1 MIATFAFILLLAQV
15 TTATEKTFTDYIIDD
30 IEYDYWALDEI
41 RDFLDSDIIDGYM
54 EDDAENKVLYILP
67 DNQITRAEFIKLII
81 TALGI
86 HSYQKHNV
94 FTDVKESDWF
104 YSYVTTAN
112 SLGIINGKENNKFK
126 PNDYITRA
134 EMAAVIVRAFEE
146 SIPFS
151 NEQTIR
157 YQDIDSTHWAFDEVN
172 KASSM
177 GIVKGKS
184 TNLFK
189 PNDLATRAESIVMI
203 HRALNSEAVNLPDET
218 KLITLIE
225 NHLIQEKELLEKV
238 SIDEAIALYESDSTG
253 YYRAY
258 QQIVMEVS
266 KDQLA
271 TEELY
276 YRSNFEKMKIQAVLV
291 SDRRTVIEV
300 TDIYVKNNYGGHWY
314 ESYKGFTYFLLK
326 DSPSMEW
333 KIYSKKSD
341 VVWDK
346 IM

>member
-54 EDDAENKVLYILP
+54 EDDGENKVLYILP
-67 DNQITRAEFIKLII
+67 DNQ
-81 TALGI
+81 
-86 HSYQKHNV
+86 
-94 FTDVKESDWF
+94 
-104 YSYVTTAN
+104 
-112 SLGIINGKENNKFK
+112 
-126 PNDYITRA
+126 ITRA

-189 PNDLATRAESIVMI
+189 PNDLASRAEAIVMI
-203 HRALNSEAVNLPDET
+203 HRALNS
-218 KLITLIE
+218 
-225 NHLIQEKELLEKV
+225 
-238 SIDEAIALYESDSTG
+238 
-253 YYRAY
+253 
-258 QQIVMEVS
+258 
-266 KDQLA
+266 
-271 TEELY
+271 
-276 YRSNFEKMKIQAVLV
+276 
-291 SDRRTVIEV
+291 
-300 TDIYVKNNYGGHWY
+300 
-314 ESYKGFTYFLLK
+314 
-326 DSPSMEW
+326 
-333 KIYSKKSD
+333 
-341 VVWDK
+341 
-346 IM
+346 